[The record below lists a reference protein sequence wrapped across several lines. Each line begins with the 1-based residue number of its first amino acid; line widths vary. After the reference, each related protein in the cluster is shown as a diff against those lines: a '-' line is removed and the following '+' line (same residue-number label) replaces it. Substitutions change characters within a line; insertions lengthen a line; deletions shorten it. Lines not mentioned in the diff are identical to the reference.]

1 MNCGPIVSAAVALLL
16 SGWGATAD
24 VRRPLQDVI
33 AEICGSDILSSS
45 AVGLLAMTADGDTVA
60 AVNPE
65 LKLVPASNVKLITTG
80 LALRTLGEDFR
91 FETRLGYDGEVRD
104 GVLYGD
110 LYIIGGADPTTG
122 SRAPVAEPLDA
133 LFSDWAALLASA
145 GIERIEGRIVGDAR
159 FFDDPTPENLGW
171 SYDDLGTNYGAGPTG
186 LNFFENAQNFLIT
199 PGAAPGDKPVIRPRY
214 PETPWMKYSVTA
226 VTGGP
231 RTANTIY
238 YVNTPLAALGEFGG
252 SFPCDRKGYTYEGS
266 NRFGAYTCAW
276 HFLKYLESEGVEV
289 SGGCAD
295 ISAGGFLRPDPGF
308 GDSGIP
314 AAPAGEL
321 EVIGG
326 TLSTR
331 LSAIVAETNHE
342 SDNFFAETLLKM
354 MASTTGS
361 SCRGDRSADA
371 AEDMLASMGLSVD
384 GRCRL
389 VDGSGLSR
397 KNYVSAGFFV
407 DFLRRMMQ
415 EPSFGTYLQSL
426 PVPGSR
432 GTLEYKF
439 SDESDEFRRRIHI
452 KSGSMNGILCY
463 SGYILPSAPDA
474 GETIVFSL
482 LTNNVTASVW
492 SVSPLVDRIIAALAS
507 GN

>member
-24 VRRPLQDVI
+24 VRQPLQDVI

-326 TLSTR
+326 TLST
-331 LSAIVAETNHE
+331 
-342 SDNFFAETLLKM
+342 SDDRKFLPGRQERRR
-354 MASTTGS
+354 
-361 SCRGDRSADA
+361 CRGHARLHGTVGRRPLPARRRKRAFAQELCLRRLFRRFPAPYDAGTVVRDISAVASRSGEPRDA
-371 AEDMLASMGLSVD
+371 GIQVLRRERRVPQAHPYQERFDERHPVLQ
-384 GRCRL
+384 RL
-389 VDGSGLSR
+389 HSAVGSGRGRNDSLFAPDQQCHRFRVVGQSARRQDHSR
-397 KNYVSAGFFV
+397 A
-407 DFLRRMMQ
+407 
-415 EPSFGTYLQSL
+415 
-426 PVPGSR
+426 
-432 GTLEYKF
+432 
-439 SDESDEFRRRIHI
+439 RRREL
-452 KSGSMNGILCY
+452 K
-463 SGYILPSAPDA
+463 
-474 GETIVFSL
+474 F
-482 LTNNVTASVW
+482 
-492 SVSPLVDRIIAALAS
+492 
-507 GN
+507 